1 MEVNGY
7 LITLGNCNKY
17 MLKDFILSVIATTF
31 VCCLCASCGIT
42 KMNTYRNG
50 YIMDSKGKV
59 IGYYAN
65 GYIFDDERK
74 VKGNY
79 SNGYVYDENKEVIA
93 TYANG
98 YMEKIKEK

>member
-31 VCCLCASCGIT
+31 VCCLCASCGIM

-50 YIMDSKGKV
+50 YIMDSKGK
-59 IGYYAN
+59 IRKIRDCC
-65 GYIFDDERK
+65 IFSVNDC
-74 VKGNY
+74 
-79 SNGYVYDENKEVIA
+79 EVFL
-93 TYANG
+93 
-98 YMEKIKEK
+98 

>member
-50 YIMDSKGKV
+50 YIMDSSFVEDRFVATEECIEKLF
-59 IGYYAN
+59 AN
-65 GYIFDDERK
+65 GQVKIRKIRDCCIFSVNDC
-74 VKGNY
+74 
-79 SNGYVYDENKEVIA
+79 EVFL
-93 TYANG
+93 
-98 YMEKIKEK
+98 

>member
-50 YIMDSKGKV
+50 YIMDSKGK
-59 IGYYAN
+59 I
-65 GYIFDDERK
+65 RK
-74 VKGNY
+74 IRDCCIISVN
-79 SNGYVYDENKEVIA
+79 NCEVFL
-93 TYANG
+93 
-98 YMEKIKEK
+98 